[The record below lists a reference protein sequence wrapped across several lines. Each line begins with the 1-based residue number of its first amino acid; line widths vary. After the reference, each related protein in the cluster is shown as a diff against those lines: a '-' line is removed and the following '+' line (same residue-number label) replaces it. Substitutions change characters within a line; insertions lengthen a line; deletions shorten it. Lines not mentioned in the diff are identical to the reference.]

1 MVVGGGEDVMTAA
14 PKIQHHSLIHLLH
27 TENTFELLIF
37 LLLVKITCKFV
48 TQLRIPAFIYHTQ
61 YVSQPFM
68 FCKENC
74 KSFSTIYNFFLHSI
88 PLGDG
93 KDNICNTPA
102 HIQIFLEHPS
112 GHMVCAR
119 MVKTILFLHKQ
130 VSCSCWHVY

>member
-1 MVVGGGEDVMTAA
+1 MAAA
-14 PKIQHHSLIHLLH
+14 PKIQHHTLIHLLQI
-27 TENTFELLIF
+27 ENTLELISF
-37 LLLVKITCKFV
+37 LLRVKITCKFV
-48 TQLRIPAFIYHTQ
+48 SQLQIPAFIYHIQ
-61 YVSQPFM
+61 YISQPFM

-74 KSFSTIYNFFLHSI
+74 KSFSTIYNFFFFSHSI

-112 GHMVCAR
+112 GHMVCVR

-130 VSCSCWHVY
+130 VSCSWWVVY